1 MINDWV
7 ARMKHERY
15 LSLNLITD
23 STTISNMVMLT
34 FTGALSDQILDYNL
48 MYRPKQES
56 PRNWG
61 GGVQWGRNIVE
72 SCIA

>member
-23 STTISNMVMLT
+23 STPISNLVTLT
-34 FTGALSDQILDYNL
+34 FTGALSDQIFDYNL
-48 MYRPKQES
+48 MYRSKQES

-61 GGVQWGRNIVE
+61 VGVRWGRDIVE